1 MSHQFKISQDRVKGP
16 DILYAV
22 GLDHVRHHLVTTRP
36 HSMTKK
42 RLRQIQSGRPNVCYI
57 FEKQEGFICPTN
69 IAFIWITFL
78 NQYVANF
85 QKLHPYCLGKI
96 SLKYHKINVGAPH
109 STVIKTKHS
118 FCAAMTKTNDVDLAG
133 AVGGLLQ
140 DKQPTLSNLKIKSNL
155 ISLQH
160 TEIAISCQAWLPR
173 WCWREWLQL
182 QSYYNS

>member
-1 MSHQFKISQDRVKGP
+1 MSGI
-16 DILYAV
+16 IW
-22 GLDHVRHHLVTTRP
+22 
-36 HSMTKK
+36 
-42 RLRQIQSGRPNVCYI
+42 RLQGRTQWQRKDSDKYKVEYPTYVI
-57 FEKQEGFICPTN
+57 FLKSRKVSFAQ
-69 IAFIWITFL
+69 
-78 NQYVANF
+78 Q
-85 QKLHPYCLGKI
+85 I
-96 SLKYHKINVGAPH
+96 SLLFELPSLTNMWQISKSIIHIVWGRFPLIPKHKRGR